1 MILLQFFLIKW
12 KELVEYR
19 ASFIIG
25 LFGLLCVNGASLM
38 SISIV
43 LSNFS
48 NLSGWT
54 FWEIAFNY
62 CLFLASLG
70 LHKLFFRDIMNLQEY
85 IVTGQLDLMLVKPY
99 SLFLQLV
106 GYGFSITDSTDFMIG
121 VVGIIISLHSLT
133 VKVNPFLLILF
144 LMIGVLLF
152 TLILTIIASLSFF
165 VIRVDRILY
174 ATMEVQEAVQHYPL
188 SIYGRPF
195 RYLVSTLLPYGFINY
210 YASLILLGKIQGEE
224 LKRVAFSYVGILL
237 FLSIVAIVLWKK
249 GRLKY
254 ESSGS

>member
-1 MILLQFFLIKW
+1 MILLQFFIVKW

-25 LFGLLCVNGASLM
+25 LFGLLCVNGASLV
-38 SISIV
+38 SISIL
-43 LSNFS
+43 LSNFPAI
-48 NLSGWT
+48 SGWT
-54 FWEIAFNY
+54 FWEISFNY

-70 LHKLFFRDIMNLQEY
+70 LHKLFFRNIMNLQEY

-99 SLFLQLV
+99 GLFLQLV
-106 GYGFSITDSTDFMIG
+106 GYGFSITDSTDFLIG
-121 VVGIIISLHSLT
+121 IVGIVISLHSLT
-133 VKVNPFLLILF
+133 IKVNLFLIILF
-144 LMIGVLLF
+144 LMIGVLIF

-195 RYLVSTLLPYGFINY
+195 RYLVSTILPYGFINY
-210 YASLILLGKIQGEE
+210 YASLILLEKVQGRE
-224 LKRVAFSYVGILL
+224 LMIVVLSYVSIILL
-237 FLSIVAIVLWKK
+237 LGIVAVVLWKK

-254 ESSGS
+254 ASSGS